1 MEAESLKPRHPIQP
15 LVTDPHGILRFRA
28 NGIVRFLLD
37 NGGHDMNDLACR
49 NFSDEDREQFA
60 QLIGY
65 SLSGFGELGY
75 VSDET
80 YNTAERMRAGADERD
95 ARIAALEATLTE
107 IRRGLKIATP
117 AAFRIHPDDLVP
129 DVPPV
134 AAIGDS
140 HD

>member
-1 MEAESLKPRHPIQP
+1 MSASDAGHGAARHPIQP
-15 LVTDPHGILRFRA
+15 LVKDPHGVVRFKA

-37 NGGHDMNDLACR
+37 NGGHDLNDLACR
-49 NFSDEDREQFA
+49 SFSTEDHEQFA

-80 YNTAERMRAGADERD
+80 YNTAERMGNGTDERD

-107 IRRGLKIATP
+107 IRRGLRIATP
-117 AAFRIHPDDLVP
+117 AAFRIHPDDLEP
-129 DVPPV
+129 
-134 AAIGDS
+134 
-140 HD
+140 